1 MTKDDDDLCRGM
13 REELERRRLDA
24 GGAFVDAA
32 ALVGRAG
39 RRVRWWGRATLLLW
53 LLVAGGTMALC
64 CSFFVLIY
72 PKLFQLAI
80 ESDGAT
86 EGSDHA
92 LRESLRLIPQLTL
105 VGTALWAG
113 VLALAAVSTVLFISA
128 SRKAT
133 LREIHGRLAEVSQQ
147 LRLMTSDRGE

>member
-1 MTKDDDDLCRGM
+1 MTKDDDDLGRGM
-13 REELERRRLDA
+13 REELERRRLDPGSA
-24 GGAFVDAA
+24 SVDAA
-32 ALVGRAG
+32 ALLCRAG
-39 RRVRWWGRATLLLW
+39 RRVRWWGRAALLLW

-64 CSFFVLIY
+64 YSFFVLVY
-72 PKLFQLAI
+72 PKLFQLAV
-80 ESDGAT
+80 EGDGAA

-113 VLALAAVSTVLFISA
+113 VLALAAVSTVLFVSA

-133 LREIHGRLAEVSQQ
+133 LHELHGRLAEISQQ
-147 LRLMTSDRGE
+147 LRQLASDRGA